1 MPSTQPPN
9 KIAEIQNVAA
19 KLFAS
24 QGYHST
30 SIREIAGVLGI
41 NQATLY
47 HYFKSKE
54 EILFQLINGALDDA
68 YKTLI
73 EIRKADLPPVDRI
86 KRVLRFYT
94 QHYAGD
100 QERLIL
106 AVNERESLSKDH
118 QRVLVDKERQYVL
131 LFNEMFKELIAAR
144 KMKDIPPS
152 VATFAFFG
160 MVLHTINWYHK
171 DGLINLDQLAD
182 LFCDI
187 FMGGILKEPVQ

>member
-1 MPSTQPPN
+1 MPGTRPPN

-54 EILFQLINGALDDA
+54 EILFQLINDALDDA

-73 EIRKADLPPVDRI
+73 DIRKADLPPVD
-86 KRVLRFYT
+86 LS
-94 QHYAGD
+94 
-100 QERLIL
+100 LI
-106 AVNERESLSKDH
+106 H
-118 QRVLVDKERQYVL
+118 
-131 LFNEMFKELIAAR
+131 I
-144 KMKDIPPS
+144 
-152 VATFAFFG
+152 
-160 MVLHTINWYHK
+160 
-171 DGLINLDQLAD
+171 
-182 LFCDI
+182 
-187 FMGGILKEPVQ
+187 